1 MPNPTNFNT
10 EDSQLWQIDTI
21 KRLEIIYPAIRH
33 QLNYGTSGLLN
44 IVIICIKDLKNK
56 KI

>member
-10 EDSQLWQIDTI
+10 EDYQLWQTDTI